1 MSCLKYLY
9 PRAAMLFLASS
20 TGATALTFPLVS
32 LLCVIGMY
40 GWAHVI
46 AGESQ

>member
-1 MSCLKYLY
+1 MSRLEYLY
-9 PRAAMLFLASS
+9 PRAAMFVLASS
-20 TGATALTFPLVS
+20 AGVTALTFPLVC

-46 AGESQ
+46 SGESQ